1 MGDRKTAEQFY
12 NAGVTSAADR
22 SKPEF
27 LQHSFQMFCSAVYA
41 DPTFGTAL
49 YQAGNNGSDLGHL
62 HAAIACWRRALEC
75 EMPDT
80 GPQGDSEAARAKVL
94 CNLGWRLESIGQTM
108 EALEV
113 SERAVKLDPNLA
125 FAWLNLSIIQGR
137 LGFTEKAVKSA
148 RLAYALDPTNSAVEM
163 GLAFALL
170 FNRNL
175 AEGFKHFEARWAYKL
190 HNFQKYPYPRWEGEP
205 DKTIFLVSDQ
215 GLGDT
220 LSMSRFL
227 RMTCERARYV
237 HACVHPELL
246 KLLQYAMMDVK
257 NLNLLPQPCNF
268 PAADAWTT
276 FVSLP
281 FALGLT
287 DDEIRD
293 APQFKYDAPRT
304 NAKQWKVP
312 DRKLHIGI
320 SWRGSALNE
329 INEHRSIPVTQF
341 LDLYKVPGVQLYSL
355 QVDASKQQMFDTGCA
370 PVIKDLSGYIRDVSD
385 TLSLLK
391 DLDMVITIE
400 SALGHIATLAGIET
414 WVPYSWNGRDYRLG
428 HAGNDQ
434 IWSKYRVF
442 PQGSDL
448 QWQPVFNDIVKALHE
463 RV

>member
-1 MGDRKTAEQFY
+1 MGDRKTAQMFFD
-12 NAGVTSAADR
+12 NGAMAAQDR
-22 SKPEF
+22 SKPEYA
-27 LQHSFQMFCSAVYA
+27 QHGFQQFSSAIHA
-41 DPTFGTAL
+41 DPTWATAA
-49 YQAGNNGSDLGHL
+49 YQCGNNASDLNHY

-75 EMPDT
+75 EMPKKGETDT
-80 GPQGDSEAARAKVL
+80 YEATRAKVL
-94 CNLGWRLESIGQTM
+94 CNLGWRLESTGQTL

-113 SERAVKLDPNLA
+113 TLEAVKLDPKLA
-125 FAWLNLSIIQGR
+125 FAWLNLSIVQGR
-137 LGFTEKAVKSA
+137 LGLTNASVSSA
-148 RLAYALDPTNSAVEM
+148 REAFILSPDDATVEM

-175 AEGFKHFEARWAYKL
+175 AEGFKHFESRYRYKL
-190 HNFQKYPYPRWEGEP
+190 HNFERYPYPKWLGES
-205 DKTIFLVSDQ
+205 DKTVFLVSDQ

-246 KLLQYAMMDVK
+246 RLLQYALLDVP

-268 PAADAWTT
+268 PAADAWST

-287 DDEIRD
+287 DDEIRNTS
-293 APQFKYDAPRT
+293 ALKYDPARS

-320 SWRGSALNE
+320 AWRGSALND
-329 INEHRSIPVTQF
+329 INEARSIPITQF
-341 LDLYKVPGVQLYSL
+341 LDLYKVSGIQLYSL
-355 QVDASKQQMFDTGCA
+355 QVDVNKQQLFDSGCA
-370 PVIKDLSGYIRDVSD
+370 PVIQDLSGYLRDVSD
-385 TLSLLK
+385 TVSILQ
-391 DLDMVITIE
+391 DLDLVITIE
-400 SALGHIATLAGIET
+400 SALGHIATFANREV
-414 WVPYSWNGRDYRLG
+414 WCPYSYMGRDYRVG
-428 HAGNDQ
+428 ADGSDQ

-442 PQGSDL
+442 SQGPDMR
-448 QWQPVFNDIVKALHE
+448 WQPVFDKIVEALKE